1 MILVDTSVW
10 IDHLHKSI
18 PALAE
23 ALECGEVLTHPFVIG
38 ELACGQLAH
47 RRNVLAL
54 LSTLPT
60 CTVAT
65 DAEALRLIEG
75 RRLMGKGLGYA
86 GVHLLASAILTD
98 EAMLWTRD
106 KQLAAIAMQLR
117 LNFHYA

>member
-23 ALECGEVLTHPFVIG
+23 ALERGGVLTHPFVIG

-47 RRNVLAL
+47 RRNVLEL
-54 LSTLPT
+54 LSTLPA

-65 DAEALRLIEG
+65 DAEVLRLIEG

-86 GVHLLASAILTD
+86 DVHLLASTILTE
-98 EAMLWTRD
+98 EARLWTHD
-106 KQLAAIAMQLR
+106 KQLAAIARQLR
-117 LNFHYA
+117 INFQYA